1 MGLWRFSQANRHTI
15 TYKPVFVF
23 FQAGAP
29 NILYIFGGSPTS
41 KLDLSRSG
49 RVGSITK
56 ITAVECHTVEAG
68 ISGKKEFSGGE
79 KEIIFD

>member
-1 MGLWRFSQANRHTI
+1 M
-15 TYKPVFVF
+15 
-23 FQAGAP
+23 
-29 NILYIFGGSPTS
+29 YIFGGSPTS